1 MSYVSEIKNMLKAVQ
16 RAQKISK
23 LASKR
28 SPSLLTHGTIPTV
41 RRTIA
46 GNLEYGAIYKTY
58 KPTSV
63 SRIKGVGIS
72 YKKTPS
78 FSNSGRRSTP
88 SFINTNAT
96 NRKII
101 NKGKVAGAK
110 LADLGAGTIATA
122 ATASYL
128 GVKTATNLKRANTS
142 TPQKSSMTKPSMK
155 NITAQDL
162 SFLQIKPK
170 KLVRRP
176 MPVRGINPYM

>member
-41 RRTIA
+41 RRTVA

-63 SRIKGVGIS
+63 SRTKGIGIS
-72 YKKTPS
+72 YQKTPS

-110 LADLGAGTIATA
+110 LAGLGAGTIATA
-122 ATASYL
+122 ATTSYL
-128 GVKTATNLKRANTS
+128 GVKTATKQRANTS
-142 TPQKSSMTKPSMK
+142 TQQKSSMTKPSMK

-170 KLVRRP
+170 KLTRRP